1 MYKLLFEFTGDNKQH
16 FIEAKTIEE
25 ILSLSVDAFN
35 QNAELIE
42 IQRDGKIF
50 YKSCEIYRIIGRTYY

>member
-1 MYKLLFEFTGDNKQH
+1 MYRLLYQFTGDNDTH
-16 FIEAKTIEE
+16 FVNAKTIEE

-42 IQRDGKIF
+42 IQRDGKTF
-50 YKSCEIYRIIGRTYY
+50 YKSCEIYKIINKTYY